1 MAREKHGVRRGTE
14 HEGFLGG
21 GVVTDLVGAKKL
33 NGGSLRSMN
42 DLEVKLFS
50 VTVRSNGKQLL
61 RGGDKS
67 QQS

>member
-1 MAREKHGVRRGTE
+1 M
-14 HEGFLGG
+14 GFWGG
-21 GVVTDLVGAKKL
+21 GVVTDLVGANKL